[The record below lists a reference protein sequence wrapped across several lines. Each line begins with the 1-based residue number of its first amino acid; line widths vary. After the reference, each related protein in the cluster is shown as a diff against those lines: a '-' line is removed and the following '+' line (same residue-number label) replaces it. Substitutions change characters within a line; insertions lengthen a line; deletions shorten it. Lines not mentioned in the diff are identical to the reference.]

1 MNRGDVYL
9 ARLEPVEGS
18 EQGGTRPVVIVS
30 RDAINRTRTHV
41 VVVPLTRTQ
50 AARLLPSQVLIAE
63 GEGGLT
69 ADSVARTEHVRAVSK
84 SRLIRHWGRL
94 TRPAMESIEEALR
107 ITLQL

>member
-9 ARLEPVEGS
+9 ARLDPVEDS

-63 GEGGLT
+63 SEGGLT
-69 ADSVARTEHVRAVSK
+69 APSVARTEHVRAVSK
-84 SRLIRHWGRL
+84 SRLIRQWGTL
-94 TRPAMESIEEALR
+94 SQEAMKSVEGALR